1 MEEQARKYH
10 PKLVAVPNEDDAKQ
24 LKISLAD
31 TSVEVVSGSEG
42 LSMVAADSDVDM
54 VLSAI
59 VGFAGLVP
67 TMQAIKCGK
76 DIALANKE
84 TLVTAGNLFMEAIA
98 KNNVRLLPVDSELLQ
113 YFKVCLPEIT
123 ER

>member
-1 MEEQARKYH
+1 MH

-42 LSMVAADSDVDM
+42 LSMVSADSDVDM

-67 TMQAIKCGK
+67 TMQA
-76 DIALANKE
+76 
-84 TLVTAGNLFMEAIA
+84 
-98 KNNVRLLPVDSELLQ
+98 VRNAAR
-113 YFKVCLPEIT
+113 T
-123 ER
+123 

>member
-1 MEEQARKYH
+1 MEAQLEKYH

-67 TMQAIKCGK
+67 TMQAIN
-76 DIALANKE
+76 AAR
-84 TLVTAGNLFMEAIA
+84 T
-98 KNNVRLLPVDSELLQ
+98 
-113 YFKVCLPEIT
+113 
-123 ER
+123 